1 MKTLLTGAGGLV
13 GSTINADV
21 KVLGRKPPF
30 PGYKEQ
36 NKRWCDLTSY
46 KDTYELFKQ
55 QQPTHVIHCAGRVGG
70 LKANSEHLGEFF
82 YENMMINLNVLE
94 AARKCNVQKVVSF
107 LSTCIFPDKV
117 KYPLT
122 EDKMHS
128 GEPHPSNY
136 GYAYAKRMLEVQSR
150 AYADQYGM
158 KCVCVIPTNIYGPH
172 DNFNLESSHVV
183 PALIHKCYLAK
194 KYNTDLVI
202 WGSGKPLR
210 EFIYSED
217 VGEITQLICDYY
229 EGSEPLI
236 ISNSIEVS
244 IKQLVET
251 IVKAMDFRGKVIY
264 DKTKPDGQYRKP
276 TTNLRLQDFI
286 PECVNKFTP
295 LEEGIQK
302 TVDWFVENYE
312 TCRK

>member
-13 GSTINADV
+13 GSTIPADV
-21 KVLGRKPPF
+21 RVLGKNPPF
-30 PGYKEQ
+30 PGYKERT
-36 NKRWCDLTSY
+36 KRWCDLSNFRE
-46 KDTYELFKQ
+46 TYDLFQ
-55 QQPTHVIHCAGRVGG
+55 ETAPTRVIHCAGRVGG

-94 AARKCNVQKVVSF
+94 AARRCGVEKVISF

-122 EDKMHS
+122 EDKMHN

-150 AYADQYGM
+150 AYTDQYGM
-158 KCVCVIPTNIYGPH
+158 KCICVIPTNIYGPN
-172 DNFNLESSHVV
+172 DNFNLDSSHVV

-194 KYNTDLVI
+194 RDNTDLVI

-217 VGEITQLICDYY
+217 VGELVTRISDEYD
-229 EGSEPLI
+229 EKEPLI
-236 ISNSIEVS
+236 ISNSVEVS
-244 IKQLVET
+244 VKQLVDT
-251 IVKAMDFRGKVIY
+251 IVECMEFTGKVVY
-264 DKTKPDGQYRKP
+264 NKSKPDGQFRKP
-276 TTNLRLQDFI
+276 TSNARLTDFA
-286 PECVNKFTP
+286 PDYTFTP
-295 LEEGIQK
+295 LQQGIQK
-302 TVDWFVENYE
+302 TVDWFLKNYE
-312 TCRK
+312 ECRK

>member
-13 GSTINADV
+13 GSTIPADV
-21 KVLGRKPPF
+21 RVLGRKPPS
-30 PGYKEQ
+30 PDYKERT
-36 NKRWCDLTSY
+36 KRWCDLTSFRE
-46 KDTYELFKQ
+46 TYNLFQ
-55 QQPTHVIHCAGRVGG
+55 ETNPTHVIHCAGRVGG

-94 AARKCNVQKVVSF
+94 AARRSGVEKVVSF

-122 EDKMHS
+122 EDKMHK

-194 KYNTDLVI
+194 NNDTDLVI

-210 EFIYSED
+210 EFIFADD
-217 VGEITQLICDYY
+217 VGDITQLILEYY

-236 ISNSIEVS
+236 LSNSEEVS
-244 IKQLVET
+244 IGELAET
-251 IVKAMDFRGKVIY
+251 IGEAMDYQGKIIF
-264 DKTKPDGQYRKP
+264 DKSKPDGQHRKP
-276 TTNLRLQDFI
+276 TCNLRLQDFV
-286 PECVNKFTP
+286 PEYKFTP
-295 LEEGIQK
+295 LEKGIKQ

-312 TCRK
+312 NCRK

>member
-1 MKTLLTGAGGLV
+1 MKTLLTGARGLV
-13 GSTINADV
+13 GSTLRADV
-21 KVLGRKPPF
+21 RVIGRKPTAGKLEPDA
-30 PGYKEQ
+30 P
-36 NKRWCDLTSY
+36 WCDLTSF
-46 KDTYELFKQ
+46 KDTCDLFNQHK
-55 QQPTHVIHCAGRVGG
+55 PTHVIHCAGRVGG

-94 AARKCNVQKVVSF
+94 AARRSGVEKVVSF

-117 KYPLT
+117 QYPLT
-122 EDKMHS
+122 EDKMHN

-136 GYAYAKRMLEVQSR
+136 GYAYAKRMLDVQSR

-158 KCVCVIPTNIYGPH
+158 KCVCVIPTNIYGPN

-194 KYNTDLVI
+194 ENDTDLVI

-217 VGEITQLICDYY
+217 VGEITQLICNYY
-229 EGSEPLI
+229 EGSEPII
-236 ISNSIEVS
+236 ISNSMEVS
-244 IKQLVET
+244 IKQLVDT
-251 IVKAMDFRGKVIY
+251 IVKAMDFKGNVVY
-264 DKTKPDGQYRKP
+264 DKSKPDGQFRKP
-276 TTNLRLQDFI
+276 TTNLRLKDFI
-286 PECVNKFTP
+286 PECIDKFTP

-302 TVDWFVENYE
+302 TVDWFVKNYE
-312 TCRK
+312 KCRI